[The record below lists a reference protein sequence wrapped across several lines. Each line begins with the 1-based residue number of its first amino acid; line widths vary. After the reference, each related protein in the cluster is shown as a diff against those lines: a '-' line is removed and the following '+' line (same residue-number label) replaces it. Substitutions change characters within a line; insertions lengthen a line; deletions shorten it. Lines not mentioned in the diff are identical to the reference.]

1 MYKVHF
7 IGFFGVRE
15 LNRLFKSKIVVLII
29 AILYKW
35 RFNEICDYEIIEVRK
50 WKTKKK
56 QKLK

>member
-15 LNRLFKSKIVVLII
+15 LNRIFKSKIIALITAMI
-29 AILYKW
+29 YKW
-35 RFNEICDYEIIEVRK
+35 WFNEICDYEIIEVQK

-56 QKLK
+56 TK